1 LSLVLLKGV
10 SKSFGDQRVLENVS
24 LNISEGEFTVLVGPN
39 GAGKSTLLRIMVGLL
54 LPDEGE
60 VNILG
65 FDVKKHWKKLAGIS
79 VLCLLTKEVYI
90 GS

>member
-39 GAGKSTLLRIMVGLL
+39 GAGKSTLLRIIA
-54 LPDEGE
+54 DS
-60 VNILG
+60 N
-65 FDVKKHWKKLAGIS
+65 
-79 VLCLLTKEVYI
+79 
-90 GS
+90 

>member
-65 FDVKKHWKKLAGIS
+65 FDVKKHWKNSQGIVGVVLAN
-79 VLCLLTKEVYI
+79 
-90 GS
+90 

>member
-1 LSLVLLKGV
+1 
-10 SKSFGDQRVLENVS
+10 

-65 FDVKKHWKKLAGIS
+65 FDVKKHWKKLARYI